1 MNAMSRPLMA
11 FAAAAWLL
19 AGCASME
26 EDWERTK
33 KLDSSGLYEQFVR
46 MYPDSP
52 HVAEAKQRAAAVVE
66 RVYARTKTTNT
77 RDGYRQFM
85 QLFHNYPR
93 AKDAERDL
101 EDLWWADTKGAS
113 DRAGLRAYLREY
125 PQGRYVAEGRAA
137 YERLL
142 APLLAAASWDS
153 GEAPQG
159 CNWVC
164 RGTTNC
170 SDAGAPGPLMLKTLA
185 YASMKTPPDM
195 RPGTLFQHV
204 ANDVL
209 AGGKPIICEHSRRSG
224 ANPVHFTICRQSD
237 PPVSAS
243 FDMAGGTGNAVIEW
257 RRTTVEPGQMKAW
270 QRDCG

>member
-1 MNAMSRPLMA
+1 
-11 FAAAAWLL
+11 
-19 AGCASME
+19 ME

-33 KLDSSGLYEQFVR
+33 KLDSSSLYEQFVR
-46 MYPDSP
+46 MSDGP

-101 EDLWWADTKGAS
+101 EDLAMGRHQGGERPGRA
-113 DRAGLRAYLREY
+113 AGLPAQY

-137 YERLL
+137 GVL

-153 GEAPQG
+153 GEAWG

-170 SDAGAPGPLMLKTLA
+170 SMPAR
-185 YASMKTPPDM
+185 PD
-195 RPGTLFQHV
+195 R
-204 ANDVL
+204 
-209 AGGKPIICEHSRRSG
+209 
-224 ANPVHFTICRQSD
+224 
-237 PPVSAS
+237 
-243 FDMAGGTGNAVIEW
+243 
-257 RRTTVEPGQMKAW
+257 
-270 QRDCG
+270 